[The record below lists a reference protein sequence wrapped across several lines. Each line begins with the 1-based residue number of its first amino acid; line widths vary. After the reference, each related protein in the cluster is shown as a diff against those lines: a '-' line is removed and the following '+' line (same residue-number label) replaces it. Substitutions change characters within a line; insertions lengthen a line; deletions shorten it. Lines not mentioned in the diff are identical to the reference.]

1 MTTFDVEIEE
11 GKIITNQL
19 VCEIYAIRHVPTLR
33 IIVNINNE
41 IKKLPYI
48 EFTKLANV
56 RKEILKL
63 EQWETNKDSVKKS
76 DSVDIE
82 DNVDNIK
89 MDFNIKEAK
98 SIIGVFDGNKSEV
111 LDYIEVVTYYNESL
125 KVSERAKLSEFILR
139 VSLKGRGKEAVQIM

>member
-63 EQWETNKDSVKKS
+63 EQWETNKESVKKS
-76 DSVDIE
+76 NSVDIE
-82 DNVDNIK
+82 EKRIQYENR
-89 MDFNIKEAK
+89 F
-98 SIIGVFDGNKSEV
+98 
-111 LDYIEVVTYYNESL
+111 
-125 KVSERAKLSEFILR
+125 
-139 VSLKGRGKEAVQIM
+139 